1 MDPLSSMPPMTA
13 ATYIALLASI
23 VALWIG
29 RKFWIGALIV
39 AVALGYASGVLL
51 GLAALWIALFGGLC
65 FAFVRAKSLAA
76 RWKQRLLTGLSALC
90 MLVLALLL
98 GMHALPG
105 FRNFLA
111 LDDVVLSPGAEPFT
125 LYLNFD
131 KTVVGIFILGICY
144 AGLLRSSTEWG
155 NALRRALPL
164 VAISTLL
171 LALFA
176 IALGYL
182 FWQPKWTSLFWIWA
196 ASNLFLT
203 CLSEEALF
211 RGFIQRELTLALQ
224 GRSGGH
230 WIAIVVSGALF
241 GVAHFGGGPSYV
253 ALATAAGIGYG
264 YIYHRTRSIE
274 MAMLAHFA
282 LNATHF
288 LLFTYPR
295 AA

>member
-1 MDPLSSMPPMTA
+1 MPPMTV
-13 ATYIALLASI
+13 ATYLALFASI
-23 VALWIG
+23 VALWFG
-29 RKFWIGALIV
+29 RQIWIGVLVV
-39 AVALGYASGVLL
+39 AVAIGYASGVLF
-51 GLAALWIALFGGLC
+51 GPAAVWIALFAALC
-65 FAFVRAKSLAA
+65 FAFTRVKSLPSGW
-76 RWKQRLLTGLSALC
+76 RRRSLIGLSTLAL
-90 MLVLALLL
+90 LVLALLL

-111 LDDVVLSPGAEPFT
+111 LDDVVLSPGAEPYT

-131 KTVVGIFILGICY
+131 KTVVGIFIIGLCY
-144 AGLLRSSTEWG
+144 PGLLRSSTEWRT
-155 NALRRALPL
+155 ALRRAAPL
-164 VAISTLL
+164 IAINTAV

-176 IALGYL
+176 MALGYL
-182 FWQPKWTSLFWIWA
+182 FWQPKWTPLFGIWA
-196 ASNLFLT
+196 ASNLFFT

-211 RGFIQRELTLALQ
+211 RGFIQRELTQAC
-224 GRSGGH
+224 GAG
-230 WIAIVVSGALF
+230 IAITASAALF

-253 ALATAAGIGYG
+253 ALATAAGAGYG

-295 AA
+295 AV